1 LLLVICFQWN
11 YPAFGLELE
20 MACCFC
26 PSLGEG
32 NEILLLLELSNWFGT
47 WDSIWPVKQALIN
60 TSTFYISLSVIHLQC
75 SFVKIQWQICYWF
88 LFILVVFN
96 FLLAITEI
104 WNYEWL
110 LVVCLGH
117 NVTYPMT
124 IFPVYFI
131 RFGRLKLFHELS
143 ICVSCLHNKN
153 LVFFHQVWKSWVL
166 PWAVKLSFLL

>member
-60 TSTFYISLSVIHLQC
+60 TSTFI
-75 SFVKIQWQICYWF
+75 F
-88 LFILVVFN
+88 LFL
-96 FLLAITEI
+96 
-104 WNYEWL
+104 
-110 LVVCLGH
+110 
-117 NVTYPMT
+117 
-124 IFPVYFI
+124 
-131 RFGRLKLFHELS
+131 LS
-143 ICVSCLHNKN
+143 IYNV
-153 LVFFHQVWKSWVL
+153 VL
-166 PWAVKLSFLL
+166 SRSNGKFVIGFSLY